1 MKIFHTYSGEK
12 VKIRFLVSREVGGTI
27 TSFSL
32 TNYNSHLIL
41 SLDFKLL
48 LLWSNTGEMECL
60 IIALN
65 IYLLI
70 YKLCINLKNIYSFL
84 LHTKVGKCTWLLMAC
99 IFFLEFF
106 CGSLFWVWVPY
117 LCIASIS
124 RGKREEHFCGHDPG
138 VYAAGEKT
146 PFLPS
151 QGVETVSDGDSLIF

>member
-106 CGSLFWVWVPY
+106 VVPFSESGCLICVLQAYHEVKGKNIPVAMTLGYTQQEKRLLF
-117 LCIASIS
+117 CHH
-124 RGKREEHFCGHDPG
+124 RG
-138 VYAAGEKT
+138 
-146 PFLPS
+146 
-151 QGVETVSDGDSLIF
+151 